1 MNTTSILLVAL
12 LGGATAGVSA
22 QVTTV
27 PPIGPAPALTIP
39 ALQRAVLPNGLTII
53 VARNTEVPVVEGRLL
68 IDGGARTAGAPPGL
82 ATFAASMLTEGAAG
96 RTALQLAEE
105 IAFLG
110 ASINAGAGWENFTV
124 SVRAPKRTFG
134 DALALAAD
142 VVLRPNFASA
152 DVNRLRDLRLAS
164 FLQARDQPGAV
175 AQRVFYRNVF
185 PTSHPLHF
193 STSGDSAS
201 TAPLDS
207 AMVRAF
213 WRRAANPRRAT
224 LILSGDVTLDEAR
237 EWATR
242 QFGAWRA
249 PATPALKPAARSVTA
264 APNKAT
270 RVILVD
276 KPDAAQSV
284 ILIGAP
290 GVAKSSPDYAALTL
304 MNTIMGG
311 SFSSRLNNL
320 LREQLGYSYGAG
332 SNFAWDPVPG
342 PFVASSQVRTNVTDS
357 SLAVFFAQFNAMR
370 DEHVSGDELERGRN
384 YLVLGALGDYETA
397 GNVASAITQSV
408 VFSAPLSA
416 VVAELKAIGAVT
428 AAQLHAAARRHLDPS
443 RLTVVVVG
451 DIAKIRPGIE
461 KLGLGPIE
469 VQEY

>member
-1 MNTTSILLVAL
+1 MNTTRLLLVTLAC
-12 LGGATAGVSA
+12 GATTNASA
-22 QVTTV
+22 QVTSA
-27 PPIGPAPALTIP
+27 PPLGAAPTLTIP
-39 ALQRAVLPNGLTII
+39 TLQRAVLPNGLTLI

-68 IDGGARTAGAPPGL
+68 IDGGARLAGVTPGL
-82 ATFAASMLTEGAAG
+82 VTFAASMLTEGAAG
-96 RTALQLAEE
+96 RSALQLAEE

-110 ASINAGAGWENFTV
+110 ASINAGADWENVTV
-124 SVRAPKRTFG
+124 SVRAPKRTFD
-134 DALALAAD
+134 DALGLTAD

-152 DVNRLRDLRLAS
+152 DVKRLRDLRLAS
-164 FLQARDQPGAV
+164 FLQIRDQPGPV
-175 AQRVFYRNVF
+175 AQRVFYRNVY
-185 PTSHPLHF
+185 PANHPLHV
-193 STSGDSAS
+193 STSGDSAT

-213 WRRAANPRRAT
+213 WRRASNPRRAT
-224 LILSGDVTLDEAR
+224 LILSGDVTLAEAR
-237 EWATR
+237 TWAAKH
-242 QFGAWRA
+242 FGAWRA
-249 PATPALKPAARSVTA
+249 PAAPALKPAARTVAA
-264 APNKAT
+264 APPRAT

-311 SFSSRLNNL
+311 SFSSRLNDL

-332 SNFAWDPVPG
+332 SSFAWEPVPG

-370 DEHVSGDELERGRN
+370 DEHVSADELDRGRN

-397 GNVASAITQSV
+397 GNVAGAITQSV
-408 VFSAPLSA
+408 IFNEPLSA
-416 VVAELKAIGAVT
+416 VVAELKAIGNVS
-428 AAQLHAAARRHLDPS
+428 AAQIHAAARRHLDPS
-443 RLTVVVVG
+443 KLTVVIVG

-469 VQEY
+469 VQTY

>member
-1 MNTTSILLVAL
+1 MNTTRVLLVTLACF
-12 LGGATAGVSA
+12 ATASASA
-22 QVTTV
+22 QVTTA
-27 PPIGPAPALTIP
+27 PPLGAAPTLTIP
-39 ALQRAVLPNGLTII
+39 TLERAVLPNGLTII

-68 IDGGARTAGAPPGL
+68 IDGGARITGVAPGL
-82 ATFAASMLTEGAAG
+82 ATFAASVLTEGAAG
-96 RTALQLAEE
+96 RSALQLAEE

-110 ASINAGAGWENFTV
+110 ASINAGAGWENFIV
-124 SVRAPKRTFG
+124 SVRAPKRTFS
-134 DALALAAD
+134 DALGLAAD

-152 DVNRLRDLRLAS
+152 DVKRLRDLRLAS

-185 PTSHPLHF
+185 PASHPLHF
-193 STSGDSAS
+193 STAGDSAT

-207 AMVRAF
+207 ATVRAF
-213 WRRAANPRRAT
+213 WVRAANPQRAT

-237 EWATR
+237 AWGTKH
-242 QFGAWRA
+242 FGAWRA
-249 PATPALKPAARSVTA
+249 PATPALKPAARTVA
-264 APNKAT
+264 VAPSRPT

-284 ILIGAP
+284 IMIGAP

-311 SFSSRLNNL
+311 SFSSRLNDL

-370 DEHVSGDELERGRN
+370 DEHVSHDELERGRN

-397 GNVASAITQSV
+397 GNVGGAITQSIL
-408 VFSAPLSA
+408 FNEPLSA

-469 VQEY
+469 VQTY